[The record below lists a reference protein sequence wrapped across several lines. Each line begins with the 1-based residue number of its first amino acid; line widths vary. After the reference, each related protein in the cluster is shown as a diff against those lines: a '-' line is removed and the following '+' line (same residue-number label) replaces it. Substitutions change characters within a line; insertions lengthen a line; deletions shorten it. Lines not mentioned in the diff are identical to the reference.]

1 MSPHFRTLVMFV
13 PASTP
18 SVYEKQDQCGHWSPS
33 NWDKR
38 SPSPRFGVLGR
49 SSVTAGLKG
58 GCRVPGVSRHPLRV
72 CCEAEGGLGA
82 LAGHAVF
89 LSGFRVLRGLRQSS
103 TRAGPVWSLV
113 LPWGL
118 WHLPG

>member
-1 MSPHFRTLVMFV
+1 MRNRTSVDTGVLVTGTRGRLLPV
-13 PASTP
+13 L
-18 SVYEKQDQCGHWSPS
+18 
-33 NWDKR
+33 
-38 SPSPRFGVLGR
+38 GVLGR

-89 LSGFRVLRGLRQSS
+89 LSSFGVLRGLRQSS